1 MGLFSSKKASEAAD
15 TVAAAVVYAG
25 QKVGGKK
32 GERAANATASA
43 LLGRHYCPPNE
54 KCRVCS

>member
-1 MGLFSSKKASEAAD
+1 MFRKKAAETLD
-15 TVAAAVVYAG
+15 TAAAAVVYAG

-32 GERAANATASA
+32 GERAANAAASA

-54 KCRVCS
+54 KCRICS

>member
-1 MGLFSSKKASEAAD
+1 MFERKKAAEKLD
-15 TVAAAVVYAG
+15 DVAAAVVYAG

-43 LLGRHYCPPNE
+43 LLGRHYCPPGG
-54 KCRVCS
+54 KCRTCG